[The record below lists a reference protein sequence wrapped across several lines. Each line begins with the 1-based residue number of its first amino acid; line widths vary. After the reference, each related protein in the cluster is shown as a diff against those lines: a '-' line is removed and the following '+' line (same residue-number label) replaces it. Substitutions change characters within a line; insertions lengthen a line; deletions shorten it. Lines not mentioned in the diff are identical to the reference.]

1 MEIYITSS
9 IAGFIALDEKL
20 NIIDYNL
27 FKEDDIPLNF
37 VKIENNE
44 ILTEEIDLI
53 RGLIKN
59 NDNIIIESNIR
70 LSNYISY
77 LGTEYKDKIHI
88 QTPNRGGGNYLRS
101 NLENVLCE
109 IGFFD
114 SEKLDNSKRLNNKSK
129 LISIYNKIAIL
140 K

>member
-9 IAGFIALDEKL
+9 IAGFIAFDEKL

-53 RGLIKN
+53 SGLIKN

-70 LSNYISY
+70 LSNYISH

-88 QTPNRGGGNYLRS
+88 QTPNRGGNYLRS
-101 NLENVLCE
+101 NLGNVLSE

-114 SEKLDNSKRLNNKSK
+114 SEELDNSKRLDNNSK
-129 LISIYNKIAIL
+129 KNK
-140 K
+140 